1 VASIYSV
8 STLFIWLCLTYYTF
22 QVMMERK
29 FESEGGIRVNKPY
42 FMCLRTHRLFSCL
55 LGWFFQDE
63 GRAEI

>member
-1 VASIYSV
+1 
-8 STLFIWLCLTYYTF
+8 
-22 QVMMERK
+22 MERK

-55 LGWFFQDE
+55 LGWFFQAE